1 MSRMPPPEGHHG
13 PPPISHTYEP
23 TWRPPYAPQYD
34 PHGHGPDRRPSSTN
48 QATLPPPNY
57 PAMPGRELPQ
67 LHLDGPYSRTASLPG
82 PGPGPGPG
90 PPVQDAHAAQHA
102 FRPPM
107 NGASH
112 EATPHSAPPEYR
124 APRIGYQPPEPPG
137 PGETTPTSGPLPP
150 PSQFMSP
157 APIAAPTPAPYG
169 PDYYQNPAYGH
180 RQRKA
185 ARAQQ
190 ACDQC
195 RARKA
200 KCDEG
205 RPECSHC
212 RENGLKCV
220 YKEIPTHKQE
230 KSMQPVMTSIMHFRD
245 EAMQDT
251 KRLLR
256 GQEHNTNQLDR
267 LVSQLTQLINTQGI
281 PVTDPNRLS
290 QTAAPIPP
298 HELPVK
304 LESQVIPPME
314 QSTEKSPFGQQQ
326 RLDTVSFDES
336 QLKGDNE
343 GELSIPLE
351 HTTAAHKLL
360 MWPSIKKLLNPH
372 DYDKDYVMGLEGQR
386 GVTSLFHRGENS
398 YSADGSFLPWRG
410 SPMNGNM
417 NSQRQSGLEAWAGA
431 ALQDSDADISRN
443 GILRLD
449 GKTVKRYLRSYL
461 SQMHLLHP
469 FLDQRELEEKVDT
482 FIQCYCPTDT
492 NSLCRE
498 KKRKRSV
505 EDVDGSGRDGSSTPP
520 VGLNIDCAIVLLTIA
535 VGAICETKSPLPGP
549 VMDKEPDYRQQFIPG
564 PRQPIPPAV
573 NGTNTINGFLSPAN
587 SDSALPSNAS
597 FYAPL
602 ESTSQSFPSSATE
615 ARAADKAMLQRST
628 MYDKKPKNYQMIPG
642 LSLYSYALQILAF
655 LHSGIHL
662 EHVQANLLAGL
673 YAGQLAHPFS
683 SHSHI
688 HKAAWA
694 CQVLVGS
701 KDYKALQGGP
711 TQDLFNFVYW
721 TCLQLESDLLAELD
735 IPASGISRSESLIP
749 LPKGKW
755 TIIPLPNDM
764 EDPHVMMMMFYSAQ
778 IHLRKVLNRVH
789 TDLYKVEK
797 EGQARWS
804 SSVQEALSHN
814 LDLWRFSLPEMM
826 RWKDDYP
833 PAKEIN
839 AARMRAK
846 YYGARYII
854 HRPLLYHALHYG
866 GSGARVDAVSQTSV
880 DSPTGS
886 VANSQS
892 QQMSPSVN
900 TTSRAQNMTR
910 MMSDMGTVSS
920 NPAAAFPN
928 GWTPPTVHLRELPS
942 KLRRACKVC
951 IDSAI
956 LSTKAF
962 DGIEDPF
969 DALENNFK
977 EEPFKSMQDPLE
989 GHRMEDPFAMDPNFV
1004 SKDEKNRL
1012 VVTNI
1017 FGTAHAQFGNLL
1029 VLSATYMSSL
1039 SELVDRDE
1047 LKTLLKRT
1055 IRFLLRS
1062 EHVSPTLR
1070 ADARILTEIYQ
1081 KIFHHSPTLENPNTP

>member
-1 MSRMPPPEGHHG
+1 MPPPEGHHG
-13 PPPISHTYEP
+13 PPPVPHAYEP
-23 TWRPPYAPQYD
+23 ASAWRPPYAPHYD
-34 PHGHGPDRRPSSTN
+34 SHAHHHAHPHAPAPERRPPPPPRPRSHRQT
-48 QATLPPPNY
+48 TLPCMAANCHSYTSMVPIVA
-57 PAMPGRELPQ
+57 PAACQ
-67 LHLDGPYSRTASLPG
+67 
-82 PGPGPGPG
+82 
-90 PPVQDAHAAQHA
+90 VQPALTL
-102 FRPPM
+102 
-107 NGASH
+107 
-112 EATPHSAPPEYR
+112 TPHNILFA
-124 APRIGYQPPEPPG
+124 INQNPPG

-157 APIAAPTPAPYG
+157 APVSAPTPAPYG
-169 PDYYQNPAYGH
+169 PDYYQSAAYGL

-212 RENGLKCV
+212 KENGLKCV
-220 YKEIPTHKQE
+220 YKEVPTHKQE
-230 KSMQPVMTSIMHFRD
+230 KSIQPIMTQLMHFKD
-245 EAMQDT
+245 EVLQDL
-251 KRLLR
+251 KRIHNE
-256 GQEHNTNQLDR
+256 QEHNANLLSR
-267 LVSQLTQLINTQGI
+267 LISGHGSTVPDQ
-281 PVTDPNRLS
+281 NRLS
-290 QTAAPIPP
+290 QSAIPAPAR
-298 HELPVK
+298 ELPVK
-304 LESQVIPPME
+304 MESQVLAPMDPM
-314 QSTEKSPFGQQQ
+314 TEKSPYGQQQ
-326 RLDTVSFDES
+326 RLDPAT
-336 QLKGDNE
+336 
-343 GELSIPLE
+343 
-351 HTTAAHKLL
+351 
-360 MWPSIKKLLNPH
+360 
-372 DYDKDYVMGLEGQR
+372 DYVMGLEGQR
-386 GVTSLFHRGENS
+386 GVTSIFDRGEDS
-398 YSADGSFLPWRG
+398 FSADGSFLPWNQ
-410 SPMNGNM
+410 STPNGDLNAHM
-417 NSQRQSGLEAWAGA
+417 QSGLPSWAGS
-431 ALQDSDADISRN
+431 ALQDSDADISRF
-443 GILRLD
+443 GLLRLD
-449 GKTVKRYLRSYL
+449 GKTVKRYFHSYL
-461 SQMHLLHP
+461 DQMHLLHP
-469 FLDQRELEEKVDT
+469 FLDQRELELKVEA
-482 FIQCYCPTDT
+482 FIRCYCPTDA

-505 EDVDGSGRDGSSTPP
+505 EDVDGSGRDGSTKPP
-520 VGLNIDCAIVLLTIA
+520 VGLNIDCAIVLLALA

-549 VMDKEPDYRQQFIPG
+549 VMEKEPDYRHQFIPG
-564 PRQPIPPAV
+564 PRQTIPTPA

-587 SDSALPSNAS
+587 SDSALPSNTS
-597 FYAPL
+597 FYAPF
-602 ESTSQSFPSSATE
+602 EAASHSFPSSATE
-615 ARAADKAMLQRST
+615 SRPDKAPIRRST
-628 MYDKKPKNYQMIPG
+628 IHDSQPKNYQVIPG
-642 LSLYSYALQILAF
+642 LALYGYAIQSLAL

-662 EHVQANLLAGL
+662 EHVQANLLAGI

-694 CQVLVGS
+694 CQVLVAS
-701 KDYKALQGGP
+701 KEYKALEGGP

-735 IPASGISRSESLIP
+735 IPASGISRSESMIP
-749 LPKGKW
+749 LPKGRW
-755 TIIPLPNDM
+755 TIIPMPNDM
-764 EDPHVMMMMFYSAQ
+764 KDPHVLMMMFYSAQ

-797 EGQARWS
+797 EGQSRWS
-804 SSVQEALSHN
+804 SSVQEALSQN
-814 LDLWRFSLPEMM
+814 LDLWRFSLPDIMI
-826 RWKDDYP
+826 WKDEDP

-866 GSGARVDAVSQTSV
+866 GSGARVDAVGQTSAV

-886 VANSQS
+886 VGNSQP
-892 QQMSPSVN
+892 QQMSPSITN
-900 TTSRAQNMTR
+900 TSHRAQNMTR
-910 MMSDMGTVSS
+910 MLSDIGTVSS

-928 GWTPPTVHLRELPS
+928 GWTPPTVNLRDLPS

-951 IDSAI
+951 VDSAI

-969 DALENNFK
+969 DALSNASFK
-977 EEPFKSMQDPLE
+977 EEPYKNMQDPLE
-989 GHRMEDPFAMDPNFV
+989 GHRMEDPFTMDPNFT

-1029 VLSATYMSSL
+1029 VLSATYMSTL

-1062 EHVSPTLR
+1062 EHISPTLR
-1070 ADARILTEIYQ
+1070 ADARILTEIYK
-1081 KIFHHSPTLENPNTP
+1081 KIFHHSPTLEKPSTP

>member
-1 MSRMPPPEGHHG
+1 
-13 PPPISHTYEP
+13 
-23 TWRPPYAPQYD
+23 
-34 PHGHGPDRRPSSTN
+34 
-48 QATLPPPNY
+48 
-57 PAMPGRELPQ
+57 
-67 LHLDGPYSRTASLPG
+67 
-82 PGPGPGPG
+82 
-90 PPVQDAHAAQHA
+90 
-102 FRPPM
+102 
-107 NGASH
+107 
-112 EATPHSAPPEYR
+112 
-124 APRIGYQPPEPPG
+124 
-137 PGETTPTSGPLPP
+137 
-150 PSQFMSP
+150 
-157 APIAAPTPAPYG
+157 
-169 PDYYQNPAYGH
+169 
-180 RQRKA
+180 
-185 ARAQQ
+185 
-190 ACDQC
+190 
-195 RARKA
+195 
-200 KCDEG
+200 
-205 RPECSHC
+205 
-212 RENGLKCV
+212 
-220 YKEIPTHKQE
+220 
-230 KSMQPVMTSIMHFRD
+230 MQPVMNSIMHFRD
-245 EAMQDT
+245 EAVQDQ

-267 LVSQLTQLINTQGI
+267 IVGQLTQLINAQGI
-281 PVTDPNRLS
+281 PTTDPNRLS
-290 QTAAPIPP
+290 QTAVPIPP
-298 HELPVK
+298 HDLPVK
-304 LESQVIPPME
+304 MEPQVLPPIN

-336 QLKGDNE
+336 TLKGENE
-343 GELSIPLE
+343 GELSIPLV

-360 MWPSIKKLLNPH
+360 MWPSIKRLLNPH

-386 GVTSLFHRGENS
+386 GVTSLFHRGEDS
-398 YSADGSFLPWRG
+398 KSADGSFLPWRPNPYSG
-410 SPMNGNM
+410 NLNSPKQPGE
-417 NSQRQSGLEAWAGA
+417 LEAWAGA
-431 ALQDSDADISRN
+431 ALQDSDADISRS

-449 GKTVKRYLRSYL
+449 GKTVKRYLNSYL
-461 SQMHLLHP
+461 KQMHVLHP
-469 FLDQRELEEKVDT
+469 FLDQRELEVKVDT
-482 FIQCYCPTDT
+482 FIRCYCPNDM

-505 EDVDGSGRDGSSTPP
+505 GDVDGSGRDGSSTPP

-549 VMDKEPDYRQQFIPG
+549 VMEKEPDYRQQFIPG
-564 PRQPIPPAV
+564 PKQPIPPAV
-573 NGTNTINGFLSPAN
+573 NVNGFLSPAN
-587 SDSALPSNAS
+587 SDSALPSNTPC
-597 FYAPL
+597 YAPI

-615 ARAADKAMLQRST
+615 ARAADKAMLQRSF
-628 MYDKKPKNYQMIPG
+628 MSDKLPKNYQVIPG

-694 CQVLVGS
+694 CQVLVGT
-701 KDYKALQGGP
+701 KDYKALEGGP

-735 IPASGISRSESLIP
+735 IPASGISRSEGQIA
-749 LPKGKW
+749 LPKGRW
-755 TIIPLPNDM
+755 TNMTLPNTIK
-764 EDPHVMMMMFYSAQ
+764 DPQVLMMMMFYSAQ

-797 EGQARWS
+797 EGQSRWS

-814 LDLWRFSLPEMM
+814 LDLWRFSLPGEMI
-826 RWKDDYP
+826 WQDDYP

-854 HRPLLYHALHYG
+854 HRPLLYHALHFG
-866 GSGARVDAVSQTSV
+866 GSGARVDTVSQTSV

-892 QQMSPSVN
+892 QQMSPSI
-900 TTSRAQNMTR
+900 TTTARGHNMSR
-910 MMSDMGTVSS
+910 MMSDMGTVPS

-969 DALENNFK
+969 EALDNNFK

-989 GHRMEDPFAMDPNFV
+989 GHRMEDPFVMDPNFV

-1017 FGTAHAQFGNLL
+1017 FGTAHA
-1029 VLSATYMSSL
+1029 
-1039 SELVDRDE
+1039 
-1047 LKTLLKRT
+1047 
-1055 IRFLLRS
+1055 
-1062 EHVSPTLR
+1062 
-1070 ADARILTEIYQ
+1070 
-1081 KIFHHSPTLENPNTP
+1081 